1 MNPRKT
7 YTYKQLRQ
15 TWLKQQPPICHWCG
29 RHVSQN
35 LPLGHPLKATLD
47 HLIEVDSNPELAL
60 DPQLWVVACHT
71 CNTRHDSSILP
82 DVAHYLLDSRQH
94 RIRQLVGLLLKRL
107 RERPRFHVLPHP
119 RPLFP
124 ILVTP
129 RIHGMPNEPLRV
141 R

>member
-71 CNTRHDSSILP
+71 CNTRRG
-82 DVAHYLLDSRQH
+82 AHYRNNKHKPTPTASR
-94 RIRQLVGLLLKRL
+94 RW
-107 RERPRFHVLPHP
+107 
-119 RPLFP
+119 
-124 ILVTP
+124 
-129 RIHGMPNEPLRV
+129 
-141 R
+141 